1 MLRAD
6 KRKLRF
12 FIGLLAIAGLYS
24 VYVLYLSDLRYVQ
37 ETSRGIRHA
46 IRFSTILV
54 AYGIGVFAFAKESPG
69 WLVQIW
75 HLLYIGMLLLLILLG
90 FYDAAVKELSLP
102 LRELVITLH
111 EFLISPIPYVIAGI
125 IRRAVRPEPTS

>member
-1 MLRAD
+1 MFPAD
-6 KRKLRF
+6 KNKLRF
-12 FIGLLAIAGLYS
+12 FIGLLAIACLYS
-24 VYVLYLSDLRYVQ
+24 VYTLYLSDLRYV
-37 ETSRGIRHA
+37 EGTTRGIRHV

-54 AYGIGVFAFAKESPG
+54 AYGIGIFSFAREGPA

-90 FYDAAVKELSLP
+90 LYDAAVKELSLP

-125 IRRAVRPEPTS
+125 IRRAVRPEATS